1 MDLQEILKNTGMNVG
16 DIRSRVSSKV
26 IKLDGE
32 EVTDVRKDL
41 GEISEVRDF
50 GKFLNVM
57 KKDIDFKKYQ
67 DLLMLV
73 GFDDLMAGESNI
85 KNELTDYLKD
95 WHLVRTSSSS
105 GFFMKKGKPDD
116 KGILFDMEGQKKEFK
131 KIEVSSGKQEVD
143 IEKVKK
149 DLAAVNKQLSN
160 KGFVEKAP
168 EFKVKQ
174 AKDKKE
180 RLEKLLADAGET
192 NESFRFIK
200 NFNQF

>member
-1 MDLQEILKNTGMNVG
+1 MDLQDILKSIGMNVG
-16 DIRSRVSSKV
+16 DIRSRLSSKV
-26 IKLDGE
+26 IKMDGE

-50 GKFLNVM
+50 GKFIELIR
-57 KKDIDFKKYQ
+57 KDIDFKKYQ

-73 GFDDLMAGESNI
+73 GFDDLMSGESNI

-105 GFFMKKGKPDD
+105 GFFMKKGKPDE
-116 KGILFDMEGQKKEFK
+116 KGILFDMDGQKKEFK
-131 KIEVSSGKQEVD
+131 KIEVSDNKQKID
-143 IEKVKK
+143 IEKIKS
-149 DLAAVNKQLSN
+149 DLAAVEKQLSN
-160 KGFVEKAP
+160 KGFVDKAP

-180 RLEKLLADAGET
+180 RLEKLLADAEKA